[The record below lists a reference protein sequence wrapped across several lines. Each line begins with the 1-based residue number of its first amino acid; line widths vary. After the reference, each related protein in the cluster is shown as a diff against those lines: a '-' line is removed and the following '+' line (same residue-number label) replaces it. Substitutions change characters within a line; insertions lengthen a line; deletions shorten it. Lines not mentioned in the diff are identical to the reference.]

1 MDLVKPD
8 IGLIFWMTLS
18 FLILLY
24 ILKKF
29 AWKPIL
35 NSLHEREHTIED
47 ALTKA
52 EQTKKEMAGLVADH
66 ERLLTEAKAERDV
79 ILKEAREAKD
89 SIIEE
94 AKERAASEEQRL
106 LTIARE
112 AIQNEKMAAVTDLK
126 NEVAAMSIIISE
138 KLLRQKLDNG
148 EDQKKHIEELLKD
161 VDFTKKN
168 YSASTSS

>member
-1 MDLVKPD
+1 MNLVEPQV
-8 IGLIFWMTLS
+8 GLIFWMTLS
-18 FLILLY
+18 FLILLF

-35 NSLHEREHTIED
+35 NSLHEREQTIED

-52 EQTKKEMAGLVADH
+52 EKTKKEMAELVADH

-94 AKERAASEEQRL
+94 AKTRAASEEQRL

-112 AIQNEKMAAVTDLK
+112 AIHNEKMAAVTYLK

-148 EDQKKHIEELLKD
+148 EDQKRHIEELLKD
-161 VDFTKKN
+161 VDFTNKN